1 MKDVSQK
8 DYEKIIYRLLGE
20 LDEWG
25 AYFQKKVNFILILEN
40 YQMLRK
46 VEIEKSESVDE
57 VIKKLEKRLQ
67 NSNGKN
73 VEIEK
78 LLKIFEDSQ

>member
-1 MKDVSQK
+1 
-8 DYEKIIYRLLGE
+8 
-20 LDEWG
+20 
-25 AYFQKKVNFILILEN
+25 
-40 YQMLRK
+40 MLRK

>member
-1 MKDVSQK
+1 M
-8 DYEKIIYRLLGE
+8 GE

>member
-1 MKDVSQK
+1 MW
-8 DYEKIIYRLLGE
+8 GE
-20 LDEWG
+20 WDEWG